1 MVYVPGYGYVPD
13 DYTPGK
19 PTAGPK
25 PRDTG
30 QGTPA
35 PRTPAPT
42 TTPVAPSA
50 SRWRAALLPGYQ
62 APGQQ
67 PAVTPSA
74 AYQTTPS
81 GAFQFDSSVA
91 AISTGVTDSSGNPI
105 ADIYFYQQPV
115 GTYTPGQFY
124 GADRAQQDINS
135 AGSLYT
141 SATIG
146 EALAS
151 YWNDPVANAKIVE
164 ASRTYYSGYSNWDP
178 QWSEGFWQDIVNI
191 AASTGA
197 HPGTILD
204 KILSGEI
211 TPPTDSSSSSSGGYG
226 SYGGGGYGGGGGSGS
241 QQISLTNPT
250 AARGLLLQTMQSVL
264 GRNPTEQEY
273 KDFITTLNDYE
284 QSNPQKAEVDGD
296 SVTYSGG
303 VDPGVIAQEF
313 AQNAEDYKSSQ
324 ARQYFNTFM
333 QALGGAA
340 NG

>member
-1 MVYVPGYGYVPD
+1 MAYVPGYGYVPD
-13 DYTPGK
+13 NFTPGIAD
-19 PTAGPK
+19 PSAPK
-25 PRDTG
+25 PLDTG
-30 QGTPA
+30 QTP
-35 PRTPAPT
+35 R
-42 TTPVAPSA
+42 VAPPPPG
-50 SRWRAALLPGYQ
+50 RWQEALLPGYQ
-62 APGQQ
+62 KPGQQ
-67 PAVTPSA
+67 PAVAPTKTFA
-74 AYQTTPS
+74 TTTAGTFMYDPDLT
-81 GAFQFDSSVA
+81 GTAEVTGITSVDG
-91 AISTGVTDSSGNPI
+91 TPI
-105 ADIYFYQQPV
+105 ADIYFYRQPV
-115 GTYTPGQFY
+115 GTYIPGTFY
-124 GADRAQQDINS
+124 NADRTQREIGT
-135 AGSLYT
+135 AGTLYT
-141 SATIG
+141 SSTIG

-151 YWNDPVANAKIVE
+151 YWNDPIANAKIVE
-164 ASRTYYSGYSNWDP
+164 ASREYYKAYSNWNP
-178 QWSEGFWQDIVNI
+178 QWSEGFWSDIVNI

-204 KILSGEI
+204 KIMSGEI
-211 TPPTDSSSSSSGGYG
+211 TPPTDTSSSSGGY
-226 SYGGGGYGGGGGSGS
+226 SGGGGYGGGGSGS

-264 GRNPTEQEY
+264 GRNPTEREY

>member
-19 PTAGPK
+19 APAGPK
-25 PRDTG
+25 PVDRG
-30 QGTPA
+30 QA
-35 PRTPAPT
+35 PRVPQQTQT
-42 TTPVAPSA
+42 EGG
-50 SRWRAALLPGYQ
+50 WREQLLPGYQ
-62 APGQQ
+62 KPGQQ
-67 PAVTPSA
+67 PAVAPTGGYS
-74 AYQTTPS
+74 TTAN
-81 GAFQFDSSVA
+81 GTFQFNQDYGGA
-91 AISTGVTDSSGNPI
+91 AASTGITSVDGTPL

-115 GTYTPGQFY
+115 GTYTPGTFY
-124 GADRAQQDINS
+124 GADRTEREIGA
-135 AGSLYT
+135 AGTLYT
-141 SATIG
+141 SSTIG

-151 YWNDPVANAKIVE
+151 YWNDPIANAKIVE
-164 ASRTYYSGYSNWDP
+164 ASREYYKAYSNWNP
-178 QWSEGFWQDIVNI
+178 QWSEGFWSDIVNI

-204 KILSGEI
+204 KILSGEV

-226 SYGGGGYGGGGGSGS
+226 SYGGGGYGGGGSGS

-284 QSNPQKAEVDGD
+284 RSNPQTAEVDGD

-333 QALGGAA
+333 QALGGAS
-340 NG
+340 GG